1 MEKTP
6 NLFNADKYV
15 KACVMANYN
24 REFDLICLP
33 LQKKYRSQMEIVALI
48 LEAAGGSGA
57 ALYSLMKRTGINYA
71 QLKKYLPSLTKIGF
85 IEAEIREGKVS
96 FRVSEKGFA
105 FLRQYNILRDM
116 LISAYMGNEQIKAI
130 HEENNLSRV
139 QQRITIPLSARI
151 VKRR

>member
-6 NLFNADKYV
+6 NLFNANNIL
-15 KACVMANYN
+15 KACIMANHIRN
-24 REFDLICLP
+24 FDLICLP
-33 LQKKYRSQMEIVALI
+33 LQKKYRSQMEIIALI

-85 IEAEIREGKVS
+85 MEAEIREGKVS
-96 FRVSEKGFA
+96 FRICEKGFA

-116 LISAYMGNEQIKAI
+116 LLSAYICNEQINAVQ
-130 HEENNLSRV
+130 EENNLPRV
-139 QQRITIPLSARI
+139 QQRVTIPLSARI
-151 VKRR
+151 IKRR